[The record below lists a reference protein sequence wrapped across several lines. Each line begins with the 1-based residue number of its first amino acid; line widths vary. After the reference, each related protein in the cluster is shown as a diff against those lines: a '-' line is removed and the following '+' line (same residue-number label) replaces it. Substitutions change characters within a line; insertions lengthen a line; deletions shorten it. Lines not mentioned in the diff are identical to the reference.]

1 MAARQSG
8 KENVISRFFREN
20 KSLVVMLPLL
30 AVLIVV
36 LIIVYS
42 GSGSEQEVTS
52 DVATPS
58 QSADTDVNDRTQVEI
73 LPKTERA
80 AEIDEDNS
88 TAVQDPFASP
98 MKLRGLIIYSDR
110 DKSKAII
117 EYGGCSYIA
126 KKDEAIGDSDWTVA
140 DIYEKSL
147 MLSSGEKSQLLTLD
161 SDSGGSKTTAEYV
174 TGDTSTVTVRVS
186 DADIRDVISA
196 IVMDLGYN
204 VVYTGNT
211 VIVDHFEV
219 TDIAPEDA
227 LFLLL
232 KYVNLDYLQDGNTM
246 IVGEKETLTASF
258 FDSMVL
264 TRFTLK
270 YIDAGTVSDQ
280 ISNLGIDVHKVTL
293 DTNPKAIWVQGTP
306 RELGKVRELIS
317 MLDRSE
323 NAGSPDTRKLTPIYL
338 SYITGEQMNDVLE
351 EIGLPTGIFLDTN
364 SKILY
369 VYVTDSQF
377 EQIEELKSKL
387 DTAENQKL
395 DFTVYMKKL
404 TYVKASEIVPII
416 YQFGLDVDVITFDR
430 TAMAVWLKGS
440 EEAVKQVSQ
449 LIDLIDIKQNIDSN
463 RFFIKRLKNI
473 SALEAEYRL
482 SLLDIPEIKTYTFS
496 YPQFSKN
503 ILVVCPEDYKIFVM
517 DHLNQFDVASDKIRV
532 PIDYSDDPSGTY
544 RLERRRDLLVSLT
557 GIPEECFTISNNV
570 SRDNNP
576 HYVLILEETPE
587 KIKMVE
593 DMIAKIDD
601 PLKNEYEP
609 GY

>member
-1 MAARQSG
+1 
-8 KENVISRFFREN
+8 
-20 KSLVVMLPLL
+20 MLPLL
-30 AVLIVV
+30 AILIVV

-42 GSGSEQEVTS
+42 GSGSEQPVASE
-52 DVATPS
+52 VATPS
-58 QSADTDVNDRTQVEI
+58 QSADTAVNDQTQVEI
-73 LPKTERA
+73 LPKTERS
-80 AEIDEDNS
+80 AENGEGNS

-98 MKLRGLIIYSDR
+98 MNLRGLVLCSDR

-117 EYGGCSYIA
+117 EYGGYSYIV
-126 KKDEAIGDSDWTVA
+126 KKDEAIGNSGWTVA
-140 DIYEKSL
+140 DIYETSV

-161 SDSGGSKTTAEYV
+161 DDSGGSKNATEYI
-174 TGDTSTVTVRVS
+174 TGDTSTITVRIS

-219 TDIAPEDA
+219 TDIAPLEA
-227 LFLLL
+227 LSLIL
-232 KYVNLDYLQDGNTM
+232 KSVNLDYLQDGNTM
-246 IVGEKETLTASF
+246 IVGEKETLAASF

-264 TRFTLK
+264 TRFTLR

-280 ISNLGIDVHKVTL
+280 INNLGIDVQKVTL

-323 NAGSPDTRKLTPIYL
+323 NAGSDTRKLTPIYL

-351 EIGLPTGIFLDTN
+351 EIGLPTGIVLDTN

-387 DTAENQKL
+387 DTSENQKL

-482 SLLDIPEIKTYTFS
+482 NLLDIPEIKTYTFS